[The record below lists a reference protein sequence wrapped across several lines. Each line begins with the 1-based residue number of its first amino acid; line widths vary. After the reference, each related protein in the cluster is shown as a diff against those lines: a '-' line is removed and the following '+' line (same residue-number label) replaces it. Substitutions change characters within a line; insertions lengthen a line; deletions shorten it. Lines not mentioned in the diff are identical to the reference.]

1 MADERNDR
9 GRVETSL
16 VRAPFWSG
24 GAGFSGRCL
33 LGTEDIA
40 IRPRRLSTRDLGVFA
55 YLTERYLWPPPQ
67 SNSDPARFTLYN
79 LGQAIYGRT
88 PGGEERRELRRSLER
103 LWRAEVVFGLGEDA
117 PASSWRRLVVQIDSE
132 MDRLAKEDLLADG
145 RCSGRLR
152 GSSFEVELASW
163 VTRAVRDGHFTWL
176 NLATLR
182 QLGGIAARM
191 WVYLEAE
198 RYKPDGDGLE
208 GTWVGLGRPALATL
222 GADRYQRHRDARRAL
237 ARAGTE
243 IVRVDRRYA
252 AVKVE
257 RRAGGWALVAHRVLE
272 RERWEARSAL
282 RSALDAPQPEGPPSD
297 PHSLVDS

>member
-1 MADERNDR
+1 MADGHTDQ

-40 IRPRRLSTRDLGVFA
+40 IRPRRLTTRDLGVFA
-55 YLTERYLWPPPQ
+55 YLTDRYLWPPPD
-67 SNSDPARFTLYN
+67 SDSDPARFTIYN
-79 LGQAIYGRT
+79 LGQAIYGRE
-88 PGGEERRELRRSLER
+88 PDGKERRELRRSLER
-103 LWRAEVVFGLGEDA
+103 LFAAHVIFGYQQDA

-132 MDRLAKEDLLADG
+132 MDRLAREDLLADG
-145 RCSGRLR
+145 RCAGRLR
-152 GSSFEVELASW
+152 GSTFELTLAPW
-163 VTRAVRDGHFTWL
+163 VAKAVRGGHFTWL

-182 QLGGIAARM
+182 QLGGIAARL

-198 RYKPDGDGLE
+198 RYKPDADGLE

-237 ARAGTE
+237 ARAGTQ

-297 PHSLVDS
+297 PHSPVDS